1 MLSYWHPPCADLLL
15 QWDCDCPGYAT
26 PRRQHFTGL
35 LPILTCYV
43 LATLPPQCS
52 LSLRTDS
59 TNVLFRAEYLTRKT
73 HRNCGRVHDRGSWT
87 VYHGSEHYPKV
98 FALGFLIVY
107 EMRQAA
113 SDPSCLTSPFH
124 GAPSLDARA
133 EINPSSLEYFIIAI
147 EKEILQ
153 QRVNH
158 RVI

>member
-1 MLSYWHPPCADLLL
+1 MWTCYGHLQL
-15 QWDCDCPGYAT
+15 QWDYDCPGYAT

-35 LPILTCYV
+35 LPILTRYV

-52 LSLRTDS
+52 LSLRADS

-73 HRNCGRVHDRGSWT
+73 HHNCGRVHSLSRGSWT
-87 VYHGSEHYPKV
+87 VYHGSEHCPKV
-98 FALGFLIVY
+98 FALGFLIVHK
-107 EMRQAA
+107 MRQAA

-124 GAPSLDARA
+124 GALSFDARA
-133 EINPSSLEYFIIAI
+133 EINPSSLEYFIIAT
-147 EKEILQ
+147 EKETLR